1 MNKAKKFSNL
11 DSFVTIRRADWVV
24 KISIFKSKYVMI
36 IGQHYFR
43 ENQFFIRWF
52 INHDEASLFL
62 DMLAQ
67 KGKEDEY

>member
-1 MNKAKKFSNL
+1 MHKAKKFHNL
-11 DSFVTIRRADWVV
+11 DSFVTIRRADWVM

-36 IGQHYFR
+36 IGQHFLH

-52 INHDEASLFL
+52 DNREHASNFL

-67 KGKEDEY
+67 KNEEGY